1 MTWYVARKTRGRL
14 FHHLHF
20 MRADGAQTR
29 SVHVPRVATCVVAAV
44 ITAAATTLGM
54 ATAEYLQ
61 LKRQSMTLAAVHRE
75 AAEQRALVE
84 SFQKRIGEVRKEI
97 ASWREIHA
105 RMAEPFGPD
114 AGTSKASA
122 VATGIGGGT
131 GQVRPDPE
139 GDKPQVYE
147 EVEALAASVLEE
159 GPKVRALERVITSA
173 GKAIQAMPSRW
184 PVRGAVNSEF
194 GNRKSPWGEAVE
206 HHSGLDIAAQMGTP
220 VKSPATATVV
230 FAGAGGEYGNCVILD
245 HGNEVKSLY
254 GHLSKIIVRQGQ
266 KIDRGMVI
274 AFTGNTGRSSGPH
287 LHYEVHVKGQAVNP
301 RAFLWNPPDRS

>member
-1 MTWYVARKTRGRL
+1 MTWYVARTTRGRL
-14 FHHLHF
+14 FHHLQF
-20 MRADGAQTR
+20 MRADGGR
-29 SVHVPRVATCVVAAV
+29 SRTLHVPRVATCVVVAV
-44 ITAAATTLGM
+44 IAATSGALGL

-97 ASWREIHA
+97 ATWKEIHT

-114 AGTSKASA
+114 GGSTRPAVIAG
-122 VATGIGGGT
+122 VGGGT
-131 GQVRPDPE
+131 GQVRSDPE
-139 GDKPQVYE
+139 GERPQIYE
-147 EVEALAASVLEE
+147 EVEALAATVLEE
-159 GPKVRALERVITSA
+159 GPRVRALERVITSA
-173 GKAIQAMPSRW
+173 GRAIQAMPSRW

-194 GNRKSPWGEAVE
+194 GRRKSPWGEAIE

-220 VKSPATATVV
+220 VKAPATATVV
-230 FAGAGGEYGNCVILD
+230 FAGSGGEYGLCVILD

-254 GHLSKIIVRQGQ
+254 GHLSKIHVRQGQ
-266 KIDRGMVI
+266 RVERGNVI
-274 AFTGNTGRSSGPH
+274 ALSGNTGRSSGPH
-287 LHYEVHVKGQAVNP
+287 LHYEVHVKGQPVNP